1 MPDGEAT
8 RHALEKQT
16 AASVPPVTMVI
27 FGASGDLTKRK
38 LMPAVCS
45 LFCQDMLP
53 EDFVI
58 IGYGRT
64 GMSDAEFRTKVI
76 EQSELSCKRE
86 QRCGRRC
93 EEFADHLYYQQGSY
107 EDVEDIRALGERISE
122 LADERGIPAN
132 TLYYLA
138 TPPGVFGTLAEL
150 LHETGLSR
158 KGRCTEQPWARI
170 VIEKPFGRDLRSAS
184 MLNTQLGRA
193 FDEEQV
199 YRIDHY
205 LGKETVQNLLV
216 LRFANAIFEPIWN
229 QKYVDHVQLTV
240 AETLGV
246 EGRGGYYE
254 EAGAIRDM
262 VANHMMHLLSLVAM
276 EAPVSLGADAVRD
289 EKVQI
294 LRALR
299 PIPPEC
305 AQDRVVQA
313 QYAAGTAADGESVP
327 GYREEEGVAEDSTTP
342 TYIAFKAFVDNWR
355 WAGVPFY
362 LRHGKRLTRKVTEI
376 SIHFH
381 EVPRVLFNLPPT
393 GPMPPNILRVRIQ
406 PDEGISLQ
414 FQVKRPGPAMRIE
427 PFEMDFTYD
436 DAFGAAPPD
445 AYERLILDAAL
456 GDATLFTRNDEAEAC
471 WAFVNP
477 LLEGCQ
483 QMGPGQMA
491 GYPAGTWGPAEAD
504 RLIRNDGRDWAIRE
518 ES

>member
-1 MPDGEAT
+1 MSEGDASRPAMQ
-8 RHALEKQT
+8 KQT
-16 AASVPPVTMVI
+16 AHKAPPLTIVI
-27 FGASGDLTKRK
+27 FGASGDLTTRK

-45 LFCQDMLP
+45 LFCEGMFDEKFQ
-53 EDFVI
+53 I

-64 GMSDAEFRTKVI
+64 EMTDEEFRTGVI
-76 EQSELSCKRE
+76 EQSELTCKRE

-93 EEFADHLYYQQGSY
+93 EEFAEHLYYQQGNY
-107 EDVEDIRALGERISE
+107 DDVEDIRALGERIGQ
-122 LADERGIPAN
+122 LADQRDMPRN
-132 TLYYLA
+132 TLFYLA

-150 LHETGLSR
+150 LHETGLSS
-158 KGRCTEQPWARI
+158 KGQEDGKPWSRI

-184 MLNTQLGRA
+184 ALNEQLQNA
-193 FDEEQV
+193 FDEQQI

-276 EAPVSLGADAVRD
+276 EAPVSLTADAVRD

-299 PIPPEC
+299 PIPPQC
-305 AQDRVVQA
+305 ARHDVVQA
-313 QYAAGTAADGESVP
+313 QYAPGEVDAETVP
-327 GYREEEGVAEDSTTP
+327 GYRDEDGVAEDSTTP
-342 TYIAFKAFVDNWR
+342 TYVAFKAFVDNWR

-362 LRHGKRLTRKVTEI
+362 LRHGKRLAKKVTEI

-393 GPMPPNILRVRIQ
+393 GPMPPNILRIRIQ

-427 PFEMDFTYD
+427 PFCMDFTYD
-436 DAFGAAPPD
+436 EAFGAAPPD
-445 AYERLILDAAL
+445 AYERLLLDAAL
-456 GDATLFTRNDEAEAC
+456 GDATLFTRSDEAEAC

-483 QMGPGQMA
+483 QQGPERMA
-491 GYPAGTWGPAEAD
+491 DYPAGTWGPEEGD
-504 RLIRNDGRDWAIRE
+504 RLIRNDGRDWAIR
-518 ES
+518 SDS